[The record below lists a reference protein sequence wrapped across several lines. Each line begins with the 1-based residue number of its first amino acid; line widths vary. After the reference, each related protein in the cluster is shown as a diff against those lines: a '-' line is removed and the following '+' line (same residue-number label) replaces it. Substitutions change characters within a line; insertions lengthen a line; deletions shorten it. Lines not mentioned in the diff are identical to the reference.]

1 MKPEVFVV
9 ESRSPEETQHL
20 GEHLARG
27 CYAGLSLLLRG
38 DLGSGKTEMAR
49 GFLAHL
55 GYGRVRSPSFSLVH
69 EYPTTPLVVHVDLYR
84 LPEQQDLEDLGLEEY
99 LLRGAVLLVE
109 WPERW
114 KSPPQE
120 NLWEVEFAFCEAL
133 LTREFSL
140 ETTRHRKITLRAWGS
155 RAQVQLCR
163 VLKLFCPMND
173 RTSACS
179 VVLDDLQQIS
189 REARG
194 DGAL

>member
-99 LLRGAVLLVE
+99 LLRGAVLL
-109 WPERW
+109 WSGLR
-114 KSPPQE
+114 
-120 NLWEVEFAFCEAL
+120 NGRAL
-133 LTREFSL
+133 R
-140 ETTRHRKITLRAWGS
+140 RKISGRWSLRFARPFS
-155 RAQVQLCR
+155 RANFLSKQPV
-163 VLKLFCPMND
+163 
-173 RTSACS
+173 
-179 VVLDDLQQIS
+179 I
-189 REARG
+189 ARSP
-194 DGAL
+194 